1 VADAAVTDDYPNRS
15 HQAIKWRHNVGDMVV
30 TVAGAAMWV
39 IVVMLVLLGMVE
51 RMEGMK

>member
-30 TVAGAAMWV
+30 TVAGVAMWAT
-39 IVVMLVLLGMVE
+39 VVTLILPGMVE
-51 RMEGMK
+51 GMMK

>member
-1 VADAAVTDDYPNRS
+1 VTDDHSNR
-15 HQAIKWRHNVGDMVV
+15 ARRAMKWRDIVGDMVV
-30 TVAGAAMWV
+30 TVAGAAMWA